1 MVWVVLGDAF
11 FKTLALKQY
20 FSSDDDA
27 VKKTNNQMSTVQ
39 LSADSQMAVVVKMP
53 LSDDDTMAN
62 TLASGKARILGHDYG
77 LGRSPN
83 LTCNGQNI
91 AILKYCLTGR

>member
-1 MVWVVLGDAF
+1 VVWVVLGDAF
-11 FKTLALKQY
+11 FKTLALKQS

-27 VKKTNNQMSTVQ
+27 VKKANNQMNTVQ
-39 LSADSQMAVVVKMP
+39 LSADVPVKVVANCP
-53 LSDDDTMAN
+53 TISHDTMAN
-62 TLASGKARILGHDYG
+62 TLASSKARIFGHDYG

-83 LTCNGQNI
+83 VTCNGQNI